1 MYVLASLLTNRR
13 YLPARCRLY
22 ALAARA
28 CDDAG
33 CPEAAR
39 AVLALLGDSTH
50 ALRAAE
56 EMQQPLPPPIAAKL
70 RAADEDLAILAVAAD
85 AAAYG
90 DLLTPDLLTRG
101 GGGLVGA
108 PVGGSEEEEPQWAC
122 WTWGAGF
129 EPTSAA
135 LWWNRRPADQERL
148 GVGEIRQPFVYA
160 LPQRVLGVDAA
171 QEPATQLKS
180 RCRV

>member
-90 DLLTPDLLTRG
+90 TLADDTGDPGETEAAAEPILTNAGLGDTATVRGRRLRARALLEAAVVPNARG
-101 GGGLVGA
+101 LAGAVGL
-108 PVGGSEEEEPQWAC
+108 SLIHIS
-122 WTWGAGF
+122 
-129 EPTSAA
+129 EPT
-135 LWWNRRPADQERL
+135 RR
-148 GVGEIRQPFVYA
+148 
-160 LPQRVLGVDAA
+160 
-171 QEPATQLKS
+171 S
-180 RCRV
+180 

>member
-1 MYVLASLLTNRR
+1 MLCTPRLVKALSGTRVSSISAR
-13 YLPARCRLY
+13 YDY
-22 ALAARA
+22 
-28 CDDAG
+28 
-33 CPEAAR
+33 
-39 AVLALLGDSTH
+39 S
-50 ALRAAE
+50 
-56 EMQQPLPPPIAAKL
+56 
-70 RAADEDLAILAVAAD
+70 VAAGFTGD